1 MYDPRSP
8 TAPNPYPAQAAAP
21 MQGAPMAS
29 MPGLDS
35 GRLDPGMSTPGAP
48 GMPPSISAGRDSLAA
63 AVMANGTMGGP
74 LDAPMAGVA
83 PPGGMGSQTQPQP
96 PMPSSFPAGG
106 AMPQVQPAATGAAGA
121 PGGPMGPIPGPQ
133 ALPLPGVPQAG
144 MPLPISPRGGY

>member
-1 MYDPRSP
+1 VMYDPRSP

-29 MPGLDS
+29 MPGLD
-35 GRLDPGMSTPGAP
+35 PGMSTPGAP
-48 GMPPSISAGRDSLAA
+48 GMSAPGVGAGAGRDRLAA

-96 PMPSSFPAGG
+96 PMPSSFPTGG
-106 AMPQVQPAATGAAGA
+106 AMPQVQPAATSAATPA
-121 PGGPMGPIPGPQ
+121 GGPMGPIPGPQ
-133 ALPLPGVPQAG
+133 ALPLPGVPQPG